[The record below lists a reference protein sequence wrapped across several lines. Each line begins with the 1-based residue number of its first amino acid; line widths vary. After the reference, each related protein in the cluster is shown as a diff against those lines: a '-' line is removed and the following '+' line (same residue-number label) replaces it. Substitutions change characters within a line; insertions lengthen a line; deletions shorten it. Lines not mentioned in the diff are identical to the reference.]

1 MQNLLSLISA
11 VHVKRVSNE
20 SSYPLSMQKKAENG
34 HSHTSGDTTRRFETL
49 MEEQR
54 DAIAGKDAQQK
65 PILNHLSS
73 HKEEKKKSHRKELV
87 DKKEGKALQ
96 HDHGIHTAP
105 WFVNVSTADP
115 KQALNHSST
124 VLSAHIGSNA
134 AADLLM
140 QSTGASDRHSV
151 QWANHSKRVS
161 GIKNA
166 PIDRGQVASKGK
178 GSFRISLHHVG
189 KGVQGIDASK
199 AAISA
204 SQLLNQRVVS
214 ASVNVEVT
222 RGKGDLSRVHSS
234 LRSVSSQRQAPIAMA
249 NQHLLNGQVIAG
261 TKAQGAAQTLA
272 QTRKTSHL
280 GFLRVAGDDTKNLT
294 LQMGVKRLHVH
305 LKRGTSL
312 KQGSIAFRIA
322 VAPSKNR
329 DILGAASQGVT
340 QGWTVEQPTS
350 STANGSA
357 GQPSFIVSS
366 QQVAAEASQWIVKQ
380 IAQRAVLGQSTVEM
394 TLVPAHLGKLQLRV
408 SSFKNGEL
416 RVQFT
421 ASTTEAQS
429 LIRDQ
434 LPALL
439 EQLQMQG
446 FQSVAVDVRADSGQ
460 QQQQSRQDPMTASQ
474 LTERQNHQVMIAQL
488 RGRVDL
494 IPQHEGFSAKA

>member
-1 MQNLLSLISA
+1 
-11 VHVKRVSNE
+11 
-20 SSYPLSMQKKAENG
+20 MQKKAENG

>member
-1 MQNLLSLISA
+1 
-11 VHVKRVSNE
+11 
-20 SSYPLSMQKKAENG
+20 MQKKVENG
-34 HSHTSGDTTRRFETL
+34 HSHTSGDKTRRFETL

-54 DAIAGKDAQQK
+54 DAMAGKNDQQQ

-73 HKEEKKKSHRKELV
+73 HKEEKKKTHRKELV
-87 DKKEGKALQ
+87 DKKDGKPLQ
-96 HDHGIHTAP
+96 HDHGVQTAP
-105 WFVNVSTADP
+105 WFVNVSTVDA

-124 VLSAHIGSNA
+124 VLSAHTSSNA
-134 AADLLM
+134 AAELLV
-140 QSTGASDRHSV
+140 QSTGAADRHSV

-161 GIKNA
+161 GTKNV
-166 PIDRGQVASKGK
+166 PIDRVQVASKGK

-222 RGKGDLSRVHSS
+222 REKGDLSRVHSS
-234 LRSVSSQRQAPIAMA
+234 LRSVSQRQAPIAMA

-261 TKAQGAAQTLA
+261 TKAKGAAQSLA
-272 QTRKTSHL
+272 QTRKIGHL
-280 GFLRVAGDDTKNLT
+280 GFLSLAGIDGTKNLT

-312 KQGSIAFRIA
+312 KEGSIALRIA
-322 VAPSKNR
+322 VAPSKSR

-340 QGWTVEQPTS
+340 QGWTVKQPTS
-350 STANGSA
+350 STASGSA

-380 IAQRAVLGQSTVEM
+380 MAQRAVLGQSTVEM

-421 ASTTEAQS
+421 ASTAEAQS

-488 RGRVDL
+488 RERVDL